1 MFHTI
6 PFIPIYTI
14 TCSVPKLMIVIQYDL
29 KPPATISWNLQSDM
43 LRFQP
48 EKKLEVALNYL
59 KKVFSAC
66 NMQHKKKFAATLQRN
81 QIVLILLLCCSNKNM
96 FPDTKLIMIATYLLQ
111 QNGT

>member
-1 MFHTI
+1 
-6 PFIPIYTI
+6 
-14 TCSVPKLMIVIQYDL
+14 MIVIQYDL

-43 LRFQP
+43 LRFQQ
-48 EKKLEVALNYL
+48 EKKLEVARNYL
-59 KKVFSAC
+59 KKIFSAC
-66 NMQHKKKFAATLQRN
+66 NMQHKKKIAATLQQN